1 MSTLC
6 SCGHRDLVTGYPE
19 FFCQELEQVLIGFA
33 VDGRGGDAYLQAGTI
48 ETDDFIP
55 TGARLHID
63 SKYKSVLLPG
73 EKRVTHPLNANWCP

>member
-33 VDGRGGDAYLQAGTI
+33 VDRRGGDAYLEAGAMG
-48 ETDDFIP
+48 TDDFIP
-55 TGARLHID
+55 TGTGLNIEA
-63 SKYKSVLLPG
+63 KCKGVVLPG
-73 EKRVTHPLNANWCP
+73 EKRITHPLNTSWCP